1 MIRNGYDYVNKQ
13 NSKVFLFPSGAHRAG
28 KAGEGACIT
37 AHYDYVDGE
46 IQTWPSYSKYSNIR
60 VWA

>member
-1 MIRNGYDYVNKQ
+1 MIMLISRIIKCFCSHQELIEPAKPAREHV
-13 NSKVFLFPSGAHRAG
+13 
-28 KAGEGACIT
+28 T

-46 IQTWPSYSKYSNIR
+46 IQTWPSYSKCSNIR

>member
-1 MIRNGYDYVNKQ
+1 MVVIMLISRILKCFCSHQELIEPAKPAREHV
-13 NSKVFLFPSGAHRAG
+13 
-28 KAGEGACIT
+28 T

-46 IQTWPSYSKYSNIR
+46 IQTWPSYSKCSNIR